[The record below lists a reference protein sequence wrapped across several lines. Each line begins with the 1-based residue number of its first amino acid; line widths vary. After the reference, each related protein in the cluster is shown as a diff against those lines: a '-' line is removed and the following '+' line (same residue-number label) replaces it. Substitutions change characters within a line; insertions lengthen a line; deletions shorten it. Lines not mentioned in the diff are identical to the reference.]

1 MAENEIKTYT
11 CPNCGAQI
19 TNTHNCEY
27 CGSSLV
33 QFAVHGIDV
42 TKTGYMN
49 DDYVFPGLKKQL
61 EKNLKLQTE
70 HPYSAVATE
79 VFWEFPGGAVNP
91 FSITRSGSLTGWSDN
106 TPIDLESCDNGLR
119 IVLDFCKCNDSSYAC
134 KRFNDRHDSELSKFK
149 ELDSFPLFTSHY
161 CHSINAKDETE
172 RYGYQYALDFGED
185 VEGAARLVSEIL
197 TKVYGV
203 SLESNFY
210 MYTNVGR
217 MIGRAR
223 EMWCKL
229 HGYAY
234 DANDAN
240 DDEDDEE
247 DTSTTQ
253 NSGCM
258 VAATALLVP
267 AVYTVIK
274 LLGTMLSMMKVT
286 Y

>member
-1 MAENEIKTYT
+1 MAENGIKTYT

-42 TKTGYMN
+42 TKTEYMN
-49 DDYVFPGLKKQL
+49 DDYVFPGLKEEL

-70 HPYSAVATE
+70 HPYSPVATE
-79 VFWEFPGGAVNP
+79 VFWEFPDGAVNP
-91 FSITRSGSLTGWSDN
+91 FSIRRSGSLVGWSDN
-106 TPIDLESCDNGLR
+106 TPIELESRDKGLR
-119 IVLDFCKCNDSSYAC
+119 IALDFCKFNDSSAH
-134 KRFNDRHDSELSKFK
+134 KEFNDRMDSKLSKFK
-149 ELDSFPLFTSHY
+149 KLDSFPLFTSHY
-161 CHSINAKDETE
+161 SHSINPVDETE
-172 RYGYQYALDFGED
+172 RYGYQYALDFGAD

-197 TKVYGV
+197 IKVYGV
-203 SLESNFY
+203 SLEENFY
-210 MYTNVGR
+210 MYTNAGR
-217 MIGRAR
+217 LIGRAR
-223 EMWCKL
+223 EIWSCI

-234 DANDAN
+234 DANHAN
-240 DDEDDEE
+240 DDDEE

-267 AVYTVIK
+267 AVYTVVK
-274 LLGTMLSMMKVT
+274 LLGTIL
-286 Y
+286 

>member
-1 MAENEIKTYT
+1 MAENGIKTYT

-42 TKTGYMN
+42 TKTEYMN
-49 DDYVFPGLKKQL
+49 DDYVFPGLKEEL
-61 EKNLKLQTE
+61 EKNLKMQTE

-79 VFWEFPGGAVNP
+79 VFWEFRDGGVNP
-91 FSITRSGSLTGWSDN
+91 FSIERSGSLVGWSDN
-106 TPIDLESCDNGLR
+106 TPIELESCDNGLR
-119 IVLDFCKCNDSSYAC
+119 TVLDFCKCNGSSYAC
-134 KRFNDRHDSELSKFK
+134 KRFNDRHDSQLSKFK

-161 CHSINAKDETE
+161 CHSINPGDGTE
-172 RYGYQYALDFGED
+172 RYGYQYAIDFGED

-203 SLESNFY
+203 SLEENFY
-210 MYTNVGR
+210 ICTNAGYSN
-217 MIGRAR
+217 INLAR
-223 EMWCKL
+223 DNWRKN
-229 HGYAY
+229 HRYA
-234 DANDAN
+234 DNANAGNDA
-240 DDEDDEE
+240 DDDE

-274 LLGTMLSMMKVT
+274 LLGTML
-286 Y
+286 